1 MKKATKKLFAALM
14 AVLMIVSV
22 FSLSAFAYD
31 RNGKPVK
38 KIVMLG
44 DSIAAGFSLPDYDRR
59 GVYCLQNKRVKGSF
73 GDIVATKLGVT
84 GKNYTP
90 YVSPGFRTKEIRV
103 FLENDYEGDFVTQN
117 FIGSLS
123 GNPNYNLEVMKSKR
137 ETMQKKIS
145 RADMIILEI
154 GFNDTWLTTMGAY
167 TDFSAIQDT
176 LFNFGNEF
184 SAIVNDLYR
193 LNPTATLVVVGV
205 YNPFKDWTIPDGS
218 MIYAGQ
224 LLNFMYNNMNNA
236 MRSHA
241 NDGIHDYVFVDV
253 ERCPC
258 PSEGRLGS
266 PSDRGRSPVH
276 RQPDPDGA
284 GCLSNHSLKRNT
296 TLSDNIGKGRS
307 AFVCAIC
314 YTGNG
319 NISVIYKGGIT
330 NEQEDHRSRRRT
342 RRTDRSG
349 TAGKGRFRRHH
360 LRAERRGEARL

>member
-1 MKKATKKLFAALM
+1 MKKASKKLFAILM

-31 RNGKPVK
+31 RNGKTVK
-38 KIVMLG
+38 KIVMIG

-73 GDIVATKLGVT
+73 GDIVATKLGVK

-90 YVSPGFRTKEIRV
+90 YVSPGFRSKEIRV

-137 ETMQKKIS
+137 ATMQKKIAN
-145 RADMIILEI
+145 ADMIMLEI

-167 TDFSAIQDT
+167 TDFSMTGNDPIGRIMNSPRYLYELQMAIQDT

-193 LNPTATLVVVGV
+193 LNPNATLVVVGV

-224 LLNFMYNNMNNA
+224 LLNFLYNNMNNA

-241 NDGIHDYVFVDV
+241 NDGVHDYVFVDV
-253 ERCPC
+253 PDTEVI
-258 PSEGRLGS
+258 
-266 PSDRGRSPVH
+266 SDSVN
-276 RQPDPDGA
+276 DM
-284 GCLSNHSLKRNT
+284 LSGVPALQ
-296 TLSDNIGKGRS
+296 
-307 AFVCAIC
+307 
-314 YTGNG
+314 
-319 NISVIYKGGIT
+319 KGGWDPHPT
-330 NEQEDHRSRRRT
+330 E
-342 RRTDRSG
+342 
-349 TAGKGRFRRHH
+349 AGHQSIANQILPALG
-360 LRAERRGEARL
+360 A

>member
-167 TDFSAIQDT
+167 TDFSMTGNDPIGRIMNSPRYLYELQMAIQDT

-193 LNPTATLVVVGV
+193 LTMPA
-205 YNPFKDWTIPDGS
+205 S
-218 MIYAGQ
+218 
-224 LLNFMYNNMNNA
+224 
-236 MRSHA
+236 S
-241 NDGIHDYVFVDV
+241 
-253 ERCPC
+253 
-258 PSEGRLGS
+258 
-266 PSDRGRSPVH
+266 
-276 RQPDPDGA
+276 
-284 GCLSNHSLKRNT
+284 
-296 TLSDNIGKGRS
+296 
-307 AFVCAIC
+307 
-314 YTGNG
+314 
-319 NISVIYKGGIT
+319 
-330 NEQEDHRSRRRT
+330 
-342 RRTDRSG
+342 
-349 TAGKGRFRRHH
+349 
-360 LRAERRGEARL
+360 

>member
-167 TDFSAIQDT
+167 TDFSMTGNDPIGRIMNSPRYLYELQMAIQDT

-224 LLNFMYNNMNNA
+224 LCRPAPELHVQQHEQRDAF
-236 MRSHA
+236 
-241 NDGIHDYVFVDV
+241 
-253 ERCPC
+253 PC
-258 PSEGRLGS
+258 
-266 PSDRGRSPVH
+266 
-276 RQPDPDGA
+276 Q
-284 GCLSNHSLKRNT
+284 
-296 TLSDNIGKGRS
+296 
-307 AFVCAIC
+307 
-314 YTGNG
+314 
-319 NISVIYKGGIT
+319 
-330 NEQEDHRSRRRT
+330 
-342 RRTDRSG
+342 
-349 TAGKGRFRRHH
+349 
-360 LRAERRGEARL
+360 

>member
-167 TDFSAIQDT
+167 TDFSMTGNDPIGRIMNSPRYLYELQMAIQDT

-193 LNPTATLVVVGV
+193 LN
-205 YNPFKDWTIPDGS
+205 
-218 MIYAGQ
+218 YAGQ

-253 ERCPC
+253 PDTEVI
-258 PSEGRLGS
+258 
-266 PSDRGRSPVH
+266 SDSVN
-276 RQPDPDGA
+276 DM
-284 GCLSNHSLKRNT
+284 LSGVPALQ
-296 TLSDNIGKGRS
+296 
-307 AFVCAIC
+307 
-314 YTGNG
+314 
-319 NISVIYKGGIT
+319 KGGWDPHPTEAGHQYIA
-330 NEQEDHRSRRRT
+330 NQIL
-342 RRTDRSG
+342 
-349 TAGKGRFRRHH
+349 TALG
-360 LRAERRGEARL
+360 A

>member
-167 TDFSAIQDT
+167 TDFSMTGNDPIGRIMNSPRYLYELQMAIQDT

-184 SAIVNDLYR
+184 SAIVND
-193 LNPTATLVVVGV
+193 
-205 YNPFKDWTIPDGS
+205 
-218 MIYAGQ
+218 YAGQ

-253 ERCPC
+253 PDTEVI
-258 PSEGRLGS
+258 
-266 PSDRGRSPVH
+266 SDSVN
-276 RQPDPDGA
+276 DM
-284 GCLSNHSLKRNT
+284 LSGVPALQ
-296 TLSDNIGKGRS
+296 
-307 AFVCAIC
+307 
-314 YTGNG
+314 
-319 NISVIYKGGIT
+319 KGGWDPHPTEAGHQYIA
-330 NEQEDHRSRRRT
+330 NQIL
-342 RRTDRSG
+342 
-349 TAGKGRFRRHH
+349 TALGV
-360 LRAERRGEARL
+360 

>member
-167 TDFSAIQDT
+167 TDFSMTGNDPIGRIMNSPRYLYELQMAIQDT

-184 SAIVNDLYR
+184 SAIVN
-193 LNPTATLVVVGV
+193 
-205 YNPFKDWTIPDGS
+205 
-218 MIYAGQ
+218 YAGQ

-253 ERCPC
+253 PDTEVI
-258 PSEGRLGS
+258 
-266 PSDRGRSPVH
+266 SDSVN
-276 RQPDPDGA
+276 DM
-284 GCLSNHSLKRNT
+284 LSGVPALQ
-296 TLSDNIGKGRS
+296 
-307 AFVCAIC
+307 
-314 YTGNG
+314 
-319 NISVIYKGGIT
+319 KGGWDPHPTEAGHQYIA
-330 NEQEDHRSRRRT
+330 NQIL
-342 RRTDRSG
+342 
-349 TAGKGRFRRHH
+349 TALGV
-360 LRAERRGEARL
+360 